1 VYNLTNRGSF
11 MELKKLKI
19 IGFKSVN
26 GEVELLIDPRV
37 TILIGANDHGKSNL
51 LEAVRGLNDD
61 RPITEEDV
69 HWDLPTTKEPR
80 IEWHF
85 HCPEEVVEQI
95 KTVIGT
101 SKPEP
106 AVPEPVPATAA
117 TIADPQEAVK
127 TLVVA
132 EKPVV
137 EMFPK
142 NSDNLLVLYREAV
155 NSPIKISSAP
165 IDVPTSMEQQ
175 VIALKPRVELFT
187 PPSIELKDETTLA
200 ELKSDKNFEFMQG
213 IFRLAEIWDDRE
225 KIFTVTDQTSRQ
237 LDEASARLTTVLN
250 TTYNQGKDLV
260 WKLKHSTGD
269 KIKIEIQDP
278 AISTRYTRPSLK
290 SSGFRTYFLLSMIT
304 LARSQANPSNSYIY
318 LFDEPGTNLH
328 PRAQIDLQR
337 SLEALSD
344 NTQILYTTH
353 SLFLLNKN
361 YPDRNTVVTKT
372 TNGTKINLKPFQ
384 KNWKAVRESLGILLS
399 NNFLIA
405 DKTVFVE
412 GPSDVIYLLH
422 AIKTLKH
429 LKKVDTD
436 LNDLSIVDAG
446 DESNYIALA
455 KLMLQEGRNIFAL
468 LDGDS
473 SGTSNISR
481 LKKICASEIK
491 KKQLEIKQ
499 LDNEKSSED
508 ILTNLDILQQA
519 ILNVA
524 NNLVESGVRELKEGI
539 DLSKEVKKIK
549 SKTGITLGKIIDDT
563 TPTWFKQEEKISK
576 LSIALNYEDINDQS
590 KISESAK
597 ELVSSIISGLSLRA
611 EKAYEAGVFEEV
623 DKV

>member
-1 VYNLTNRGSF
+1 

-213 IFRLAEIWDDRE
+213 IFRLAEIWDVRE
-225 KIFTVTDQTSRQ
+225 KI
-237 LDEASARLTTVLN
+237 
-250 TTYNQGKDLV
+250 
-260 WKLKHSTGD
+260 
-269 KIKIEIQDP
+269 
-278 AISTRYTRPSLK
+278 
-290 SSGFRTYFLLSMIT
+290 FRTYFLLSMIT

-481 LKKICASEIK
+481 LKKICASELK

-508 ILTNLDILQQA
+508 ILTNLDTLQQA